1 MAKQPILYSCG
12 YERLRPEELVAIMD
26 KLQIDLLVDV
36 RSVPNSR
43 RPGFGGKQL
52 AALLGPRYHW
62 NGNTLGGRG
71 TGPTEAG
78 YYWLSVMPPAYRLLL
93 LCKEEAPGDCH
104 RHRAIAVEL
113 LRRGGPDVLHVYQ
126 NHIIEA
132 SELQR
137 CIEERDAGREWDIR
151 PYSRLI

>member
-1 MAKQPILYSCG
+1 MKAPTIYSCG

-52 AALLGPRYHW
+52 AALLGYRYRWEGQH
-62 NGNTLGGRG
+62 LGGRG
-71 TGPTEAG
+71 DGPTEDG
-78 YYWLSVMPPAYRLLL
+78 YYWLLTRPAPMRLLL